1 MKLFDQFKDAI
12 LDEQKEDIA
21 LTTSYINNYPPK
33 KLAQLGL
40 GIINLQIVNIRT
52 GLGGK
57 TILELQLDSAFSD
70 GEINTSTLRTGDIV
84 KLAKMT
90 SSALSNKSEKKKP
103 SKNHKEESQTQDQSD
118 VGIEAVVIKVSTQTI
133 SISVDEST
141 DDSKIL
147 QYYNNTNDSARMWL
161 VKLTNS
167 ITYKRMITTMD
178 KVLAMKES
186 DKNDIHK
193 ILLGESQ
200 YIPKSNGTSNNNNGE
215 INFFNDKLNA
225 SQRQAIDFAI
235 NDSNITIIH
244 GPPGTG
250 KTYTLIEL
258 IQQLTSKGEKVLV
271 CGPSNISVDT
281 ILERLGDKYEPMK
294 LIRIG
299 HPARLLMKNLQHSLE
314 ILSKTYGRDIINE
327 ILNDIQSVLTKIKK
341 CKKYGERKALYS
353 ELKLLKKELR
363 QRERKIVNELLVQAQ
378 VVVATLHGSGSYE
391 LKNSVGTNNNE
402 GIVFDTIIIDEV
414 SQSLEPQCW
423 IPLLLSNRFKR
434 LVIAG
439 DNMQLPPTIKTQK
452 SNSSSPSSSSSS
464 ASILATTLFDRL
476 MKHCHGEK
484 YKKLLDVQYRMNK
497 SIMQFPSMQLYDNQL
512 KCDDSVREI
521 SLVDL
526 PGVELNDDTMT
537 KCIWYDTQGGEF
549 PEQISESIDGDSK
562 YNDMELLVVKGHIK
576 KLLSSGVQPQDIG
589 VIAPYSAQVQNLKK
603 QMGLG
608 GEVGSSANGDK
619 DGQIEIS
626 TVDGFQGREKE
637 VIILTLVRSNDSRE
651 IGFLSEQRRLNVA
664 MTRPKRQ
671 LCVVGDLE
679 LMNQSGNKF
688 LQSWS
693 KFVEDGNNDGD
704 VIFEIEYPNLDDYIE
719 N

>member
-70 GEINTSTLRTGDIV
+70 GEINTSTLR
-84 KLAKMT
+84 
-90 SSALSNKSEKKKP
+90 
-103 SKNHKEESQTQDQSD
+103 
-118 VGIEAVVIKVSTQTI
+118 
-133 SISVDEST
+133 
-141 DDSKIL
+141 
-147 QYYNNTNDSARMWL
+147 
-161 VKLTNS
+161 
-167 ITYKRMITTMD
+167 MD

-363 QRERKIVNELLVQAQ
+363 QRERRIVNELLVQAQ

-452 SNSSSPSSSSSS
+452 SNSSSSSS

-526 PGVELNDDTMT
+526 PGVEINDDTMT